1 MKISVFVWPWK
12 CTHGSQWDLNKLVI
26 SIMHPQNI
34 SIHGLFMQPFP
45 FPLRHLSLF
54 AKYFSKDA
62 LKFTTSVLF
71 SKPIFTIYRPIDYTR
86 SVVFYIVVR
95 LGEKVQM

>member
-1 MKISVFVWPWK
+1 
-12 CTHGSQWDLNKLVI
+12 
-26 SIMHPQNI
+26 
-34 SIHGLFMQPFP
+34 MQP

-86 SVVFYIVVR
+86 SVVFYIVLR
-95 LGEKVQM
+95 LGEKVPM